1 MKRVRPRRSL
11 RIVALAVVAL
21 LGISGIAGCS
31 FEGSPEGYSPDDADT
46 APALING
53 YRTVGYFPQWGV
65 YGRQYTMKNL
75 QDSGAAGNLSHIN
88 YAFGNIHHETL
99 TCFQANKAQ
108 ESGPNGSDGA
118 SDAWADYGMAY
129 DAATSI
135 AGTPDTAEQ
144 PLAGSFNQLRQ
155 LKAANP
161 GLRAVISLGGWT
173 WSKNFSRAAA
183 TDESRKALVSSCI
196 DLYIKG
202 NLPVIEGRGGDGA
215 AAGLFDGIDIDW
227 EWPGTDKGLEGNGV
241 DTENDAEN
249 FRLLLQEF
257 RKQLDAYAST
267 TGASYSLSAF
277 LPANPVVI
285 EAGGWNDPALFEYL
299 DFGNIQGYDLWGT
312 WEPGLTGHQANLFDD
327 PDDPREDGE
336 RFSVDRT
343 VSAYLDAGIDPA
355 QLGLGLAAFGR
366 GWVGAD
372 SADPWGAAT
381 GAAPGGEEPGLEDY
395 DELLEVGEEFT
406 DSTLGT
412 AWRFDGDQWWSYDNP
427 ETVRLKSDYIL
438 ERGLGGG
445 MWWDLAGNRDGSL
458 FAVLSDELLNAPGG
472 PARDRV
478 MPEPTAQPPSPTS
491 TLGTPT
497 EAQDQA
503 AQGAPAPGTEPDSA
517 PSLSADEAS
526 DLPPVPWDENEVYT
540 EGRRVVFEDRVYR
553 TQWWTQGDVPGAE
566 QWGPWRQSGD

>member
-1 MKRVRPRRSL
+1 MKRVRPRRSQ

-21 LGISGIAGCS
+21 LGISGIAACS
-31 FEGSPEGYSPDDADT
+31 FGDTSKGSGSDDAAT
-46 APALING
+46 TPARING
-53 YRTVGYFPQWGV
+53 YRSVGYFPQWGV
-65 YGRQYTMKNL
+65 YGRQFPMKAL

-99 TCFQANKAQ
+99 TCFEANKAQ
-108 ESGPNGSDGA
+108 GSGPDGSDGA

-129 DAATSI
+129 DAAGSI
-135 AGTPDTAEQ
+135 AGIGDTAEQ

-183 TDESRKALVSSCI
+183 TDESRKALVASCI

-202 NLPVIEGRGGDGA
+202 NLPMIEGRGGDGA
-215 AAGLFDGIDIDW
+215 AAGIFDGIDIDW

-257 RKQLDAYAST
+257 REQLDAHGAN

-277 LPANPVVI
+277 LPANPEVI
-285 EAGGWNDPALFEYL
+285 EAGGWNDPELFEYL

-312 WEPGLTGHQANLFDD
+312 WEPGLTGHQGNLFDD
-327 PDDPREDGE
+327 PEDPRPDGE

-366 GWVGAD
+366 GWMGAD
-372 SADPWGAAT
+372 SAEPWGEAT
-381 GAAPGGEEPGLEDY
+381 GPAPGGEEPGLEDY
-395 DELLEVGEEFT
+395 DELREVGEEFT
-406 DSTLGT
+406 DTTLGA
-412 AWRFDGDQWWSYDNP
+412 AWRFDGDKWWSYDNP

-438 ERGLGGG
+438 EKGLGGG

-458 FAVLSDELLNAPGG
+458 LTVLSDQLREASRG

-478 MPEPTAQPPSPTS
+478 MPETTVQPPSP
-491 TLGTPT
+491 PT
-497 EAQDQA
+497 IT
-503 AQGAPAPGTEPDSA
+503 PGTTTPGATTADA
-517 PSLSADEAS
+517 PPAADPSLSAQEAA
-526 DLPPVPWDENEVYT
+526 DAEPVAWEEDMVYT
-540 EGRRVVFEDRVYR
+540 EGRRVIFEGEMYR
-553 TQWWTQGDVPGAE
+553 TQWWTRGDVPGAE
-566 QWGPWRQSGD
+566 QWGPWRPVGD

>member
-1 MKRVRPRRSL
+1 MRPRLML
-11 RIVALAVVAL
+11 RIGVLAVVAI
-21 LGISGIAGCS
+21 LGISGVVSCS
-31 FEGSPEGYSPDDADT
+31 VQDPSEGTVEDPAT
-46 APALING
+46 APASING
-53 YRTVGYFPQWGV
+53 YRSVGYFPQWGV
-65 YGRQYTMKNL
+65 YGRQYSMKAL
-75 QDSGAAGNLSHIN
+75 QDSGAAANLSHIN

-99 TCFQANKAQ
+99 TCFEANKAQ
-108 ESGPNGSDGA
+108 GSGPDGSDGA

-129 DAATSI
+129 DAAGSI
-135 AGTPDTAEQ
+135 AGTADTAEQ

-183 TDESRKALVSSCI
+183 TDESRKALVASCI

-202 NLPVIEGRGGDGA
+202 NLPIIEGRGGNAA

-227 EWPGTDKGLEGNGV
+227 EWPGTNKGLEGNGV
-241 DTENDAEN
+241 DAENDAEN

-257 RKQLDAYAST
+257 REQLDAYGES

-285 EAGGWNDPALFEYL
+285 EAGGWNDPELFKFL

-312 WEPGLTGHQANLFDD
+312 WEPGLTGHQGNLFDD

-366 GWVGAD
+366 GWMGAD
-372 SADPWGAAT
+372 SAEPWLEAT
-381 GAAPGGEEPGLEDY
+381 GPAPGGEERGLEDY
-395 DELLEVGEEFT
+395 DELREVGEEFT
-406 DSTLGT
+406 DVTLGA

-438 ERGLGGG
+438 EKGLGGG

-458 FAVLSDELLNAPGG
+458 FAVLSDQLRDASQG

-478 MPEPTAQPPSPTS
+478 MPETTVQPPDS
-491 TLGTPT
+491 TTPGTAEPGAT
-497 EAQDQA
+497 TPGAVQA
-503 AQGAPAPGTEPDSA
+503 AE
-517 PSLSADEAS
+517 PSLSAQEAA
-526 DLPPVPWDENEVYT
+526 DAEPVAWEEGAVYT
-540 EGRRVVFEDRVYR
+540 ENRRVIFEGEVYR
-553 TQWWTQGDVPGAE
+553 TQWWTRGDVPGAE
-566 QWGPWRQSGD
+566 QWGPWMPVDG

>member
-1 MKRVRPRRSL
+1 MKRVRPRLL
-11 RIVALAVVAL
+11 RIGVVTVVAL
-21 LGISGIAGCS
+21 LGISGIASCS
-31 FEGSPEGYSPDDADT
+31 VQDSSGETSSGD
-46 APALING
+46 PATTPASING
-53 YRTVGYFPQWGV
+53 YRSVGYFPQWGV
-65 YGRQYTMKNL
+65 YGRQYSMKTL
-75 QDSGAAGNLSHIN
+75 QDSGAARNLSHIN

-99 TCFQANKAQ
+99 TCFEANQAQ
-108 ESGPNGSDGA
+108 GSGPDGSDGA

-129 DAATSI
+129 DAAGSI
-135 AGTPDTAEQ
+135 AGIADTAEQ

-161 GLRAVISLGGWT
+161 GLRAVISIGGWT

-183 TDESRKALVSSCI
+183 TDESRKALVASCI

-215 AAGLFDGIDIDW
+215 AAGIFDGIDIDW

-241 DTENDAEN
+241 DAENDAEN

-257 RKQLDAYAST
+257 REQLDTHGAS

-312 WEPGLTGHQANLFDD
+312 WEPGLTGHQGNLFGD
-327 PDDPREDGE
+327 PEDPREEGE
-336 RFSVDRT
+336 SFSVDRT

-366 GWVGAD
+366 GWLGAT
-372 SADPWGAAT
+372 SAESWSRASGP
-381 GAAPGGEEPGLEDY
+381 APGGEEPGLEDY

-406 DSTLGT
+406 DPTLGA

-427 ETVRLKSDYIL
+427 ETVRLKSDYIV
-438 ERGLGGG
+438 EKGLGGG
-445 MWWDLAGNRDGSL
+445 MWWDLAGNLDGSL
-458 FAVLSDELLNAPGG
+458 FAVLSDQLRDAPEG

-478 MPEPTAQPPSPTS
+478 MTEPAIQPPSTA
-491 TLGTPT
+491 TK
-497 EAQDQA
+497 
-503 AQGAPAPGTEPDSA
+503 APGGTATESGMTAPEATASTAPTAA
-517 PSLSADEAS
+517 PSLSAEEAAAAE
-526 DLPPVPWDENEVYT
+526 PVVWRKDEVYT
-540 EGRRVVFEDRVYR
+540 DGRRVTFEGKVYR
-553 TQWWTQGDVPGAE
+553 TQWWTRGDIPGAE
-566 QWGPWRQSGD
+566 QWGPWTPANG